1 MLTFR
6 SLLVLAALSLAAPV
20 AFALTREGAVRVIDG
35 DTLDWQGQRVR
46 LFGIDAPERG
56 QSCDRA
62 GQSWDCGAWSA
73 TMLGRAVANGPVTCA
88 REDTDRYGRMV
99 ATCKAGG
106 VDLSRA
112 QVQAGAAQAYAR
124 YSDRYTGDEAVAK
137 AAGHGLWAGRMT
149 TPEVH
154 RRRAAPVAAMAQTAP
169 AGCDIK
175 GNIGASGRIYH
186 RPGQRDY
193 AATRIDLA
201 KGEAWFCSEKAAKAA
216 GFRAA
221 RR

>member
-6 SLLVLAALSLAAPV
+6 SLLVLGVLLLAAPV
-20 AFALTREGAVRVIDG
+20 AVALTRDGAVRVIDG

-62 GQSWDCGAWSA
+62 GQSWDCGAWSS
-73 TMLGRAVANGPVTCA
+73 TMLARAVAKGRVTCI

-99 ATCKAGG
+99 ATRTAGG
-106 VDLSRA
+106 SDLSRA

-124 YSDRYTGDEAVAK
+124 YTDRYVGDEAAAK
-137 AAGHGLWAGRMT
+137 AAGVGLWAGRMVS
-149 TPEVH
+149 PEAH
-154 RRRAAPVAAMAQTAP
+154 RRRTVAP
-169 AGCDIK
+169 AQSAPGACHIK
-175 GNIGASGRIYH
+175 GNIGQSGRIYH

-193 AATRIDLA
+193 AATRINTA
-201 KGEAWFCSEKAAKAA
+201 KGEAWFCTEAEAKAA
-216 GFRAA
+216 GFRPA